1 MSRIKRFTGRLAI
14 GAVLASSLVL
24 GTGLALV
31 TGTPASAQARQDGH
45 IPQFPHLF
53 DHDNKDHP
61 HGFEKIGSM
70 SLGGGRPDRG

>member
-1 MSRIKRFTGRLAI
+1 
-14 GAVLASSLVL
+14 L

-31 TGTPASAQARQDGH
+31 TGTPASAQAGLDGH